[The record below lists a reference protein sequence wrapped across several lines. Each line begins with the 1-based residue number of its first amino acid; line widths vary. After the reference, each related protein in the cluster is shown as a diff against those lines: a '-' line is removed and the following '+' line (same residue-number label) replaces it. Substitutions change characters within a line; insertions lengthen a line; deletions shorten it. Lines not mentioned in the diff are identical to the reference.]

1 MTILRKS
8 APLALAVLSLVLAG
22 YQFTLTFSS
31 GEWRNSSDEMVSK
44 WEDRVQ
50 ALHEALPAGV
60 SQVGYVDDAALSG
73 DASQLDVNEFQL
85 MQYSVAP
92 VAIQAGMGHEWIVG
106 NFRDDENL
114 EAWLAEELGI
124 FELQEFGFGLYLIHD
139 MEN

>member
-8 APLALAVLSLVLAG
+8 APLALAVLSLVLAA
-22 YQFTLTFSS
+22 YQFALTFSS

-60 SQVGYVDDAALSG
+60 SQVGYVDDAALGG

-114 EAWLAEELGI
+114 EAWLAEELGT

>member
-50 ALHEALPAGV
+50 ALREALPAGV

-114 EAWLAEELGI
+114 EAWLAEELGTYD
-124 FELQEFGFGLYLIHD
+124 LQEFGFGLYLIHD
-139 MEN
+139 VEN